1 MLFFR
6 ILNFKKPDL
15 AACVDVHFCLN
26 PTGKDLDPGVT
37 MVKVCF

>member
-6 ILNFKKPDL
+6 ILNFKKPEL

-37 MVKVCF
+37 TVKVCF